1 MATKKKAI
9 KRDPNRPP
17 IHPGEIY
24 RTISIPDMDRPMLG
38 IANDLKISRQH
49 LHALIN
55 GKKPFTT
62 DTARRF
68 ARYFG
73 GSARTILKLQLEYD
87 LYYTKKSAD
96 LAEIP
101 KYKGSQPSI

>member
-1 MATKKKAI
+1 MTKKKALL
-9 KRDPNRPP
+9 RDTDRPP
-17 IHPGEIY
+17 VHPGEVY
-24 RTISIPDMDRPMLG
+24 RTISIPAMGKPFLK

-55 GKKPFTT
+55 GKRSFTT

-73 GSARTILKLQLEYD
+73 GSAKTILKLQMEYD
-87 LYYTKKSAD
+87 LYHTEKSPD
-96 LAEIP
+96 LAKIP
-101 KYKGSQPSI
+101 KYKSENASA

>member
-1 MATKKKAI
+1 MTKKKALL
-9 KRDPNRPP
+9 RDVNRPP
-17 IHPGEIY
+17 VHPGEIY
-24 RTISIPDMDRPMLG
+24 RTISIPAIDKPYLQ
-38 IANDLKISRQH
+38 IANDLQISRQH

-73 GSARTILKLQLEYD
+73 GSARTILKLQMEYD
-87 LYYTKKSAD
+87 LYHTKKSPD
-96 LAEIP
+96 LAKIP
-101 KYKGSQPSI
+101 KYKGENASA

>member
-1 MATKKKAI
+1 MTKKKPI
-9 KRDPNRPP
+9 LRDANRPP
-17 IHPGEIY
+17 VHPGEIY
-24 RTISIPDMDRPMLG
+24 RTISIPDMNRPVLQ
-38 IANDLKISRQH
+38 IAEELKISRQH

-73 GSARTILKLQLEYD
+73 GSAKTILKLQLEYD
-87 LYYTKKSAD
+87 LYHTAKSSD

-101 KYKGSQPSI
+101 KYKGTQPSV

>member
-1 MATKKKAI
+1 MTKKKPI
-9 KRDPNRPP
+9 LRDATRPP
-17 IHPGEIY
+17 VHPGEVY
-24 RTISIPDMDRPMLG
+24 RVISIPEMGKSILQ
-38 IANDLKISRQH
+38 IAEDLKISRQH

-73 GSARTILKLQLEYD
+73 GSAKTILKLQLDYD
-87 LYYTKKSAD
+87 LFHTEKSAD

-101 KYKGSQPSI
+101 KYRGSQPSV

>member
-1 MATKKKAI
+1 MPKKKAI

-17 IHPGEIY
+17 VHPGEIY
-24 RTISIPDMDRPMLG
+24 RTISIPDMDRSMLE
-38 IANDLKISRQH
+38 IANDLIISRRH

-73 GSARTILKLQLEYD
+73 GSARVILKLQLEYD
-87 LYYTKKSAD
+87 LYHTAKSSD

-101 KYKGSQPSI
+101 KYKSSQPAA